1 MEEIIK
7 SKLDRIFPRATITIK
22 QEFGTMKIYIELEN
36 YFVHESIINIIN
48 KSPTII
54 VQQAAND
61 FIEHLN
67 KFIINEKAYI
77 DILEN

>member
-7 SKLDRIFPRATITIK
+7 SKLSRIFPRATITIK
-22 QEFGTMKIYIELEN
+22 QDFGIMKIYIELEN
-36 YFVHESIINIIN
+36 YFMHESIIDIIN
-48 KSPTII
+48 KSTTTI

-67 KFIINEKAYI
+67 KFIINKKAYI
-77 DILEN
+77 DILED